1 MKLVAP
7 IAKTTETSLQ
17 DASAALSILADRG
30 VSGSLA
36 GTQLR
41 KIMADLAT
49 KTGVS
54 FQESLKITQDRL
66 AEATSSSEK
75 LAIAKE
81 LVGERAKG
89 SLIALAENR
98 EELIGLSVEYQNA
111 AGSAEEMA
119 EIMADTSE
127 GASKRFSSAWEGML
141 LDIDDGNADALKNVK
156 NWAADMLNTFAK
168 VNKDINKLREV
179 GGGSAINFF
188 GGTNEEQEQLL
199 KVMNANEAFL
209 KRNIDNSEAIAKATV
224 KTGEQLLGLTERIKK
239 ARKEGDDDLADS
251 LDALARV
258 QIKHFNQLKQVGE
271 DLAKE
276 EKVKATKR
284 INCIRRGSRRKS

>member
-1 MKLVAP
+1 
-7 IAKTTETSLQ
+7 
-17 DASAALSILADRG
+17 
-30 VSGSLA
+30 
-36 GTQLR
+36 
-41 KIMADLAT
+41 MADLAT

-54 FQESLKITQDRL
+54 FQESLQITQDRL
-66 AEATSSSEK
+66 AKATSSSEK

-224 KTGEQLLGLTERIKK
+224 KNGEQLVGLNERIKK
-239 ARKEGDDDLADS
+239 DKKEGDD
-251 LDALARV
+251 
-258 QIKHFNQLKQVGE
+258 
-271 DLAKE
+271 
-276 EKVKATKR
+276 
-284 INCIRRGSRRKS
+284 